1 MRTPFPILLTS
12 SALGL
17 LWFATAIAAEPPRA
31 LIPERHRVLFQ
42 EHCVKCHGAEK
53 QKGKFRID
61 QLPFTIADIETAEK
75 WQKVLNAM
83 NSGEMPPEDEKQPAK
98 AAKADFLDD
107 LAHAMVAARR
117 SLSDQNG
124 ATTMRRLNR
133 REYRNTIRELLGV
146 ELNVMDLP
154 SDTSTSGFDTV
165 GANLFMSANQFEQY
179 LALGR
184 QALDDAFSIQARTG
198 SSLKVRY
205 ETERSLGYFT
215 KRTAEFEDG
224 RERFTRWTTAV
235 KAAANRPENRETV
248 AAFTK
253 GVQNDAL
260 LRASWQKITGA
271 PAPEDFGFN
280 LGNGPA
286 GAATP
291 QVILSVAQM
300 AKRLRAVEAT
310 GAAPQLPYLK
320 KYLAL
325 PGLETGAYLTS
336 LADGPA
342 WNSFF
347 GIEAHQGW
355 PSGDYLIRCRTAATR
370 HATGERRFLELVA
383 NVRRGEVIST
393 HEVSATLENP
403 QVIEIPIK
411 LIKGGDPLQRNFM
424 LRERGGDTRKR
435 FDDAI
440 KANGVGPEFALWV
453 DWIEIERVSARE
465 VPPGMKA
472 LTGVILDAKASPP
485 AQADVRAAI
494 ERFTVAAFRDRTTP
508 ASYIDRLLQLYE
520 TRLKAGDKHEAAL
533 KQTLAVVLASPPFL
547 YLAEPI
553 GKTSRKSLTG
563 NELASRL
570 SYFLWGSPPDAALR
584 ELGSTGELLRPEVLQ
599 AQTTRLLDDPR
610 SAGFTEPFTQQWLG
624 LDRLDF
630 FQFNRRLFPQFDA
643 ATELSARQ
651 EMHETIAHV
660 VRQNT
665 PLSDLLKADYV
676 VIDSV
681 LADYY
686 GLEGV
691 TGDEFRKVPVP
702 KDSPRGGLIGMA
714 AIHAM
719 GGNGEYTSP
728 VERGVWV
735 LRKLVNDPPPPAPAN
750 VPAIG
755 RLAGQVLDTRQRILA
770 HQDQPQCASCHRKID
785 PVGFGLENFNAV
797 GQWRTEDTYQVMLGD
812 RPVNGKRKTW
822 TIDPSGALYKG
833 PEFKDY
839 FELRDIIATKSTP
852 FARGFSAALIE
863 YALGRPCGFSD
874 EPLIDEM
881 LKRAGGK
888 KLATREFIHALI
900 DSTAFQTK

>member
-1 MRTPFPILLTS
+1 MATLVPRVKRTLALLPALLLALPV
-12 SALGL
+12 SA
-17 LWFATAIAAEPPRA
+17 ASAAQPAAMAEKHRA
-31 LIPERHRVLFQ
+31 LLRT
-42 EHCVKCHGAEK
+42 HCVSCHGPEK
-53 QKGKFRID
+53 QKGKFRVD
-61 QLPFTIADIETAEK
+61 DLPFQVADIETAER

-83 NSGEMPPEDEKQPAK
+83 NSGEMPPENEKQPAK

-107 LAHAMVAARR
+107 LAHTMVAARR
-117 SLSDQNG
+117 NLSDQNG

-133 REYRNTIRELLGV
+133 REYRNTIRALLGV
-146 ELNVMDLP
+146 ELNVVDLP

-184 QALDDAFSIQARTG
+184 QALDDAFAIQAHSG
-198 SSLKVRY
+198 SVLKARIDP
-205 ETERSLGYFT
+205 EKFSFDFFT
-215 KRTAEFEDG
+215 KRTAEDEAA
-224 RERFTRWTTAV
+224 RERFTRWATAV
-235 KAAANRPENRETV
+235 KEAAGRPENSETV
-248 AAFTK
+248 AAITK
-253 GVQNDAL
+253 GKPNDAA
-260 LRASWQKITGA
+260 LRANWQKITGA
-271 PAPEDFGFN
+271 PGPEDFGFN
-280 LGNGPA
+280 LGNGPSGRVRVAEAA
-286 GAATP
+286 GAAT
-291 QVILSVAQM
+291 L
-300 AKRLRAVEAT
+300 
-310 GAAPQLPYLK
+310 LPYYK

-325 PGLETGAYLTS
+325 PGLETGAYLTL
-336 LADGPA
+336 LADGPR

-347 GIEAHQGW
+347 SIEAHEAW
-355 PSGDYLIRCRTAATR
+355 PMGDYLIRCRAAATP
-370 HATGERRFLELVA
+370 HATGERRFLELAAHVKHGA
-383 NVRRGEVIST
+383 VLST
-393 HEVSATLENP
+393 HEVSGTLENP

-411 LIKGGDPLQRNFM
+411 LIKGGDPLQRKFM
-424 LRERGGDTRKR
+424 LRERGGDTRNR
-435 FDDAI
+435 FDDAL
-440 KANGVGPEFALWV
+440 KANGVGAEFALWV
-453 DWIEIERVSARE
+453 DWIEIERVPSRD

-472 LTGVILDAKASPP
+472 LTSVIVAAKASPP
-485 AQADVRAAI
+485 AQADVRAVI
-494 ERFTVAAFRDRTTP
+494 EKFTVEAFRGRAAPT
-508 ASYIDRLLQLYE
+508 SYLDRLLQLYE

-547 YLAEPI
+547 YLAEPK
-553 GKTSRKSLTG
+553 GETPRGPLTG
-563 NELASRL
+563 IELASRL
-570 SYFLWGSPPDAALR
+570 SYFLWGSPPDATLR
-584 ELGSTGELLRPEVLQ
+584 ELGSSGELLRPEVLH

-610 SAGFTEPFTQQWLG
+610 SAGFTKPFTQQWLG

-643 ATELSARQ
+643 ATEVAARQ

-660 VRQNT
+660 VRQNS

-676 VIDSV
+676 VINSV

-686 GLEGV
+686 GLQGV

-714 AIHAM
+714 AILAM

-728 VERGVWV
+728 VERGAWV

-750 VPAIG
+750 IPAIG
-755 RLAGQVLDTRQRILA
+755 RLAEQVLDTRQRLMA

-785 PVGFGLENFNAV
+785 PVGLGLENFNAV
-797 GQWRTEDTYQVMLGD
+797 GQWRTEDTYQVMLGG

-822 TIDPSGALYKG
+822 TIDPAGVLHKG

-863 YALGRPCGFSD
+863 YALGRSCGFSD

-881 LKRAGGK
+881 MKRAGGK
-888 KLATREFIHALI
+888 KLAAREFIHALI
-900 DSTAFQTK
+900 SSKAFQTK

>member
-1 MRTPFPILLTS
+1 MPSPFQILLTS
-12 SALGL
+12 VSLVP
-17 LWFATAIAAEPPRA
+17 LWFTLAAAEEAPRVVMPEKHRA
-31 LIPERHRVLFQ
+31 LFK

-53 QKGKFRID
+53 QKGKFRVD
-61 QLPFTIADIETAEK
+61 NLPFSIADIETAEK

-98 AAKADFLDD
+98 VAKADFLDD

-117 SLSDQNG
+117 NLSDQNG

-184 QALDDAFSIQARTG
+184 QALDDAFVLQARTG
-198 SSLKVRY
+198 SSLKMRT
-205 ETERSLGYFT
+205 ETERQSVGFFT
-215 KRTAEFEDG
+215 KRVGEAEDG
-224 RERFTRWTTAV
+224 RERFTRWATAV
-235 KAAANRPENRETV
+235 KEAADRPENRETV
-248 AAFTK
+248 AAITK
-253 GVQNDAL
+253 GKQNDAL
-260 LRASWQKITGA
+260 LRANWQKITGA

-286 GAATP
+286 GRLRVAEAAGAAT
-291 QVILSVAQM
+291 L
-300 AKRLRAVEAT
+300 
-310 GAAPQLPYLK
+310 LPYFK

-342 WNSFF
+342 CHSFF
-347 GIEAHQGW
+347 HFEAHEQW

-411 LIKGGDPLQRNFM
+411 VIKGGDPLQRKFM

-485 AQADVRAAI
+485 AQAVVRAAI
-494 ERFTVAAFRDRTTP
+494 ERFTVAAFRDRTTL

-553 GKTSRKSLTG
+553 GKTSRKPLAG
-563 NELASRL
+563 IELASRL

-584 ELGSTGELLRPEVLQ
+584 ELGRTGELLRPEVLQ

-610 SAGFTEPFTQQWLG
+610 SEGFTKPFTHQWLG

-660 VRQNT
+660 VRRNT

-686 GLEGV
+686 GLKGV

-714 AIHAM
+714 AILAM

-755 RLAGQVLDTRQRILA
+755 RLAGQVLDTRQRVLA
-770 HQDQPQCASCHRKID
+770 HQDEPQCASCHRKID

-797 GQWRTEDTYQVMLGD
+797 GQWRTEDTYQVMLGG

-822 TIDPSGALYKG
+822 TIDPSGSLYKG

-839 FELRDIIATKSTP
+839 FGLRDIIATKSTP

-888 KLATREFIHALI
+888 KLAAREFIHALI
-900 DSTAFQTK
+900 DSKAFQTK

>member
-1 MRTPFPILLTS
+1 MRAIFQIILTS
-12 SALGL
+12 VSLVP
-17 LWFATAIAAEPPRA
+17 LWLTIAMADEAPRVVMAEKHRA
-31 LIPERHRVLFQ
+31 LFK
-42 EHCVKCHGAEK
+42 EHCVSCHGPEK
-53 QKGKFRID
+53 QEGKFRVD
-61 QLPFTIADIETAEK
+61 NLPFAIHNVETAER
-75 WQKVLNAM
+75 WQKVLNQM

-117 SLSDQNG
+117 NLSDQNG

-184 QALDDAFSIQARTG
+184 QALDEAFAIQARSG
-198 SSLKVRY
+198 SVLKVRV
-205 ETERSLGYFT
+205 EPEKFSFEFFT
-215 KRTAEFEDG
+215 KQTAEAEAA
-224 RERFTRWTTAV
+224 RERFTRWAAAV
-235 KAAANRPENRETV
+235 KEAAGRPENRETV
-248 AAFTK
+248 AAITK
-253 GVQNDAL
+253 GVQNDAA
-260 LRASWQKITGA
+260 LRANWQKITGA
-271 PAPEDFGFN
+271 PPPEDFGFV
-280 LGNGPA
+280 LGNGPSGRVRVAEGA
-286 GAATP
+286 GAAT
-291 QVILSVAQM
+291 L
-300 AKRLRAVEAT
+300 
-310 GAAPQLPYLK
+310 LPYYK
-320 KYLAL
+320 KYLSL
-325 PGLETGAYLTS
+325 PGLETGAYLTL
-336 LADGPA
+336 LADGPR

-347 GIEAHQGW
+347 AIEAHETW
-355 PSGDYLIRCRTAATR
+355 PLGDYLIRCRAAATP
-370 HATGERRFLELVA
+370 HATGERRFLELAAHVKHSA
-383 NVRRGEVIST
+383 VIST
-393 HEVSATLENP
+393 HEVSGTLENP

-411 LIKGGDPLQRNFM
+411 LIKGGDPLQRKFM

-435 FDDAI
+435 FDDAL

-453 DWIEIERVSARE
+453 DWIEIERVSARD

-472 LTGVILDAKASPP
+472 LSSVILDAKASPP
-485 AQADVRAAI
+485 AQAVVRAAI
-494 ERFTVAAFRDRTTP
+494 ERFTVEAFRDRTAPT
-508 ASYIDRLLQLYE
+508 SYIDRLLSLYE

-563 NELASRL
+563 IELASRL
-570 SYFLWGSPPDAALR
+570 SYFLWGSPPDALLR
-584 ELGSTGELLRPEVLQ
+584 ELGRTGELLRPDVLQ

-610 SAGFTEPFTQQWLG
+610 SAGFTRPFTQQWLG

-660 VRQNT
+660 VRRNT

-714 AIHAM
+714 AILAM

-770 HQDQPQCASCHRKID
+770 HQDEPQCASCHRKID

-797 GQWRTEDTYQVMLGD
+797 GQWRTEDTYQVMLGG

>member
-1 MRTPFPILLTS
+1 MRSIFRIILTS
-12 SALGL
+12 VSLVP
-17 LWFATAIAAEPPRA
+17 LWLTIATADEAPRVVMAEKHRA
-31 LIPERHRVLFQ
+31 LFK
-42 EHCVKCHGAEK
+42 EHCVSCHGPEK
-53 QKGKFRID
+53 QEGKFRVD
-61 QLPFTIADIETAEK
+61 DLPFAIHNVETAEK

-83 NSGEMPPEDEKQPAK
+83 NSGEMPPEDETQPAK

-117 SLSDQNG
+117 ILSDQNG

-133 REYRNTIRELLGV
+133 REYRNTIRDLLGV

-179 LALGR
+179 LVLGR
-184 QALDDAFSIQARTG
+184 QAMDEAFAIQARTG
-198 SSLKVRY
+198 SVLKVRN
-205 ETERSLGYFT
+205 ETEKSSFEFFT
-215 KRTAEFEDG
+215 KRTAEAEAA
-224 RERFTRWTTAV
+224 RERFTRWATAV
-235 KAAANRPENRETV
+235 KEAAGRPANRETV
-248 AAFTK
+248 AAITK
-253 GVQNDAL
+253 GVQNDAT
-260 LRASWQKITGA
+260 LRANWQKITGA

-280 LGNGPA
+280 QGNGPS
-286 GAATP
+286 G
-291 QVILSVAQM
+291 
-300 AKRLRAVEAT
+300 RLRVAEAAGT
-310 GAAPQLPYLK
+310 ATLLPYYK
-320 KYLAL
+320 KYLTL
-325 PGLETGAYLTS
+325 PGLETGAYLTL

-342 WNSFF
+342 WNSYFW
-347 GIEAHQGW
+347 INAHPGW
-355 PSGDYLIRCRTAATR
+355 PAGDYLIRCRAAATP
-370 HATGERRFLELVA
+370 HATGERRFLELADHVK
-383 NVRRGEVIST
+383 RGEVIST
-393 HEVSATLENP
+393 HEVSGTLENP

-411 LIKGGDPLQRNFM
+411 LSKGGDPRQREFM
-424 LRERGGDTRKR
+424 LRERGGETRKR
-435 FDDAI
+435 LDDAI

-453 DWIEIERVSARE
+453 DWIEIERVPSQV

-472 LTGVILDAKASPP
+472 LASVILDAKASPP
-485 AQADVRAAI
+485 AQAVVRAAI
-494 ERFTVAAFRDRTTP
+494 ERFTVEAFRGRVP
-508 ASYIDRLLQLYE
+508 ATSYLDRLLQLYE

-563 NELASRL
+563 SELASRL
-570 SYFLWGSPPDAALR
+570 SYFLWGSPPDATLR
-584 ELGSTGELLRPEVLQ
+584 ELGSSGELLRPEVLQ

-610 SAGFTEPFTQQWLG
+610 SAGFTKPFTQQWLG

-630 FQFNRRLFPQFDA
+630 FQFNRQLFPQFDA

-676 VIDSV
+676 VINSV

-714 AIHAM
+714 AILAM

-755 RLAGQVLDTRQRILA
+755 RLAEQVLDTRQRILA
-770 HQDQPQCASCHRKID
+770 HQDEPQCASCHRKID

-797 GQWRTEDTYQVMLGD
+797 GQWRTEDAYQVMLGG

-822 TIDPSGALYKG
+822 TIDPSGVLYKG

-852 FARGFSAALIE
+852 FARAFSAALIE

-881 LKRAGGK
+881 MKRAGGK
-888 KLATREFIHALI
+888 KLAAREFIHALI